1 MTVIDSQKLRGRMQF
16 ADGQVFGRLGR
27 LCMRAVVQH
36 AFPFKGEKL
45 SNQTR
50 DALRRFSMFLEHSGP
65 RVLELASTTVFHIYT
80 DACYEPHN
88 IDWACGLGG
97 VLVGPPGIKLGF
109 FSISLSAEQMNL
121 LGALQKKTIIFE
133 AELLAIVLAFAIW
146 GKVLRSASVIAFID
160 NNASRDVA
168 ISGAGRN
175 AVANSLIEF
184 LLKLE
189 MSNNLT
195 PWYSRVPTPS
205 NVADELSR
213 GELQN
218 LIKQQVS
225 RAEAK
230 TELDDVLK
238 VLGELVG

>member
-1 MTVIDSQKLRGRMQF
+1 MSVIESQKLRGRMQF

-36 AFPFKGEKL
+36 AFPFKGEML
-45 SNQTR
+45 SDQTK
-50 DALRRFSMFLEHSGP
+50 DALRRFSMFLEHAGP
-65 RVLELASTTVFHIYT
+65 RVLELASATVFHIYT
-80 DACYEPHN
+80 DACYEPHRSS
-88 IDWACGLGG
+88 WACGLGG
-97 VLVGPPGIKLGF
+97 VLVGPPGVKLEF
-109 FSISLSAEQMNL
+109 FAVELSLEQTNL
-121 LGALQKKTIIFE
+121 LGALYKKTIIFE

-146 GKVLRSASVIAFID
+146 GKLVRSSSLISFID

-195 PWYSRVPTPS
+195 PWYARVPTPS
-205 NVADELSR
+205 NAADEPSR
-213 GELQN
+213 GVLDG
-218 LIKQQVS
+218 LIEQQV
-225 RAEAK
+225 RRVDAK
-230 TELDDVLK
+230 TELDDILK
-238 VLGELVG
+238 VLSELVG